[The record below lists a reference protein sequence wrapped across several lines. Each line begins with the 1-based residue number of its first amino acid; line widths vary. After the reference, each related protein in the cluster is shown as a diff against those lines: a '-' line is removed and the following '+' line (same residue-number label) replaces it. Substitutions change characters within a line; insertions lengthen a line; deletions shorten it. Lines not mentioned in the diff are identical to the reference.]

1 MLPAH
6 NSKRGRRSRGF
17 NAILHFCQ
25 QVRARHH
32 LMQDPNAR
40 FYAEV
45 WPHAAVVLRTAQ
57 FLCRNEAE
65 ADDLVQEVMLKAFRH
80 LDQLRAGSD
89 AKAWLMTILRN
100 ARVDRIRSEAGH
112 QRDVSLEQLGA
123 EPRAP
128 AKAAADS
135 TWNEPE
141 AVLQEFSDRQI
152 ITALKE
158 LPEEIRWTLLLV
170 DIEGIDQAEA
180 AKILD
185 VPVGTVKSRTH
196 RGRGMLREA
205 LTPLA
210 RELRMVR

>member
-1 MLPAH
+1 
-6 NSKRGRRSRGF
+6 
-17 NAILHFCQ
+17 
-25 QVRARHH
+25 
-32 LMQDPNAR
+32 MQDPNAR
-40 FYAEV
+40 FYVEV

-65 ADDLVQEVMLKAFRH
+65 ADDLAQEVMLKAFRH
-80 LDQLRAGSD
+80 LDQLREGSD

-100 ARVDRIRSEAGH
+100 SRVDRIRSEAAH
-112 QRDVSLEQLGA
+112 QRDVSLEQLA
-123 EPRAP
+123 VEPPAP
-128 AKAAADS
+128 AEANSDS

-152 ITALKE
+152 ITAMKE
-158 LPEEIRWTLLLV
+158 LPEEIRWTLLLLDV
-170 DIEGIDQAEA
+170 EGMDQAEA
-180 AKILD
+180 AKVLD
-185 VPVGTVKSRTH
+185 VPVGTVKSRAH

>member
-1 MLPAH
+1 MH
-6 NSKRGRRSRGF
+6 D
-17 NAILHFCQ
+17 
-25 QVRARHH
+25 V
-32 LMQDPNAR
+32 NAR

-45 WPHAAVVLRTAQ
+45 WPHAAVVLRTAR
-57 FLCRNEAE
+57 FLCHDEAE
-65 ADDLVQEVMLKAFRH
+65 ADDLAQEVMLKAFRH
-80 LDQLRAGSD
+80 LDQLREGSD
-89 AKAWLMTILRN
+89 AKAWLMTIVRN
-100 ARVDRIRSEAGH
+100 TRIDRIRSSANH
-112 QRDVSLEQLGA
+112 QRDVSLEQLAAGPSVPA
-123 EPRAP
+123 EGTS
-128 AKAAADS
+128 DS

-170 DIEGIDQAEA
+170 DVEGLDQAEA

-185 VPVGTVKSRTH
+185 VPVGTVKSRAH